1 MRDAVAERQDGV
13 RVYQAARGG
22 KTMNFVTIV
31 TPDSST
37 CGAQNHLMN
46 NGESNG
52 SERYRVPL

>member
-31 TPDSST
+31 TPIVRRVAPKPSYEQR
-37 CGAQNHLMN
+37 GV
-46 NGESNG
+46 NG